1 LSCCVGLEQILHS
14 THMQT
19 NSENTTHLLSAIQK
33 FYDLNDDMPAL
44 LSVSRRVFF
53 EFLRTKPTLTTDD
66 IDRIYSVIDL
76 VNTICLL
83 EPRKSPK

>member
-1 LSCCVGLEQILHS
+1 ML
-14 THMQT
+14 T
-19 NSENTTHLLSAIQK
+19 NSENPNAIHLLTAIQK

-66 IDRIYSVIDL
+66 IDRLYSVIDL